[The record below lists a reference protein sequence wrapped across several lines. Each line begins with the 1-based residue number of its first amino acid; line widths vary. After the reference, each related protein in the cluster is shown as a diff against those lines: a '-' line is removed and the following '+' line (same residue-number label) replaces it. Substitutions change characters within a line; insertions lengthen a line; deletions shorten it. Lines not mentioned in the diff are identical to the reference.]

1 MTKRM
6 TWGQVKNIVVEDVW
20 LKLGDY
26 LEQEHSYLEVP
37 KNNRL
42 MIADFDKQK
51 LHELLLSDGF
61 GGCWSLAV
69 YGDNAAN
76 IFAKIVIDKVLEKLK
91 AMKVNVVDTTLLW
104 RDPVDGILSDEG
116 AIEWLENPDFRDVIV
131 DGFGLVIEGRENR
144 RLCHRFNLKFSV
156 DGTSI
161 NQKSVYEDFIDGSAF
176 FDVVVLHHVSS
187 LLRSLCWQLQQFDL
201 DEYYAEHFNLD
212 DENRMF
218 IYQELQEDIND
229 ILRRSVA
236 AANRVEGVDL
246 TAARER
252 LFS

>member
-6 TWGQVKNIVVEDVW
+6 TWGYVKNVIVEDVW

-42 MIADFDKQK
+42 VIADFDKQK
-51 LHELLLSDGF
+51 LNEILVSDGF
-61 GGCWSLAV
+61 GGFWDLAV

-76 IFAKIVIDKVLEKLK
+76 IFAKVVIDKILEKLK
-91 AMKVNVVDTTLLW
+91 AMKVNVVDTKLLW
-104 RDPVDGILSDEG
+104 RDPVDGSLSDEG
-116 AIEWLENPDFRDVIV
+116 DVEWLENPDFRDVLV
-131 DGFGLVIEGRENR
+131 DGFGVVIEGRENR
-144 RLCHRFNLKFSV
+144 RLYHRFNLKFTLE
-156 DGTSI
+156 GTSF
-161 NQKSVYEDFIDGSAF
+161 NQREMYYGFLDGAVF
-176 FDVVVLHHVSS
+176 FDVNVLLWVNS
-187 LLRSLCWQLQQFDL
+187 LLRSLSWQLQQFDL
-201 DEYYAEHFNLD
+201 DEYYAAHFNLD
-212 DENRMF
+212 DENRLF

-236 AANRVEGVDL
+236 AANRLEEVDL
-246 TAARER
+246 VAVRER

>member
-6 TWGQVKNIVVEDVW
+6 TWGQVKNILVEDVW

-42 MIADFDKQK
+42 AIADFDKQK
-51 LHELLLSDGF
+51 LHELLLSAGF

-76 IFAKIVIDKVLEKLK
+76 IFAKVVIDKVLEKLK

-116 AIEWLENPDFRDVIV
+116 AIEWLENPDFRDVLV
-131 DGFGLVIEGRENR
+131 DGFGVVIEGRENR
-144 RLCHRFNLKFSV
+144 RLYQRFNLRFTLE
-156 DGTSI
+156 GTSFNLREI
-161 NQKSVYEDFIDGSAF
+161 YEGFIEGSDF
-176 FDVVVLHHVSS
+176 FDVVVLQHVSS
-187 LLRSLCWQLQQFDL
+187 LLRSLSWQLQQFDL
-201 DEYYAEHFNLD
+201 DEYYAEHFDLD
-212 DENRMF
+212 DENRLF
-218 IYQELQEDIND
+218 IYQEVQEGIND

-236 AANRVEGVDL
+236 AANRVEEVDL
-246 TAARER
+246 VAVRER
-252 LFS
+252 LFR

>member
-6 TWGQVKNIVVEDVW
+6 TWGQVKNILVEDVC

-42 MIADFDKQK
+42 VIADFDKQK
-51 LHELLLSDGF
+51 LHELMVSDDF
-61 GGCWSLAV
+61 DSCWVLAV

-76 IFAKIVIDKVLEKLK
+76 IFAKVLIDRVLEKLK

-116 AIEWLENPDFRDVIV
+116 AIEWLENPDFRDVTV
-131 DGFGLVIEGRENR
+131 DGFGVVIEGCENR
-144 RLCHRFNLKFSV
+144 RLYHRFNLRFSV
-156 DGTSI
+156 EGTSI
-161 NQKSVYEDFIDGSAF
+161 NQKNMYEDFIEGSNF
-176 FDVVVLHHVSS
+176 SDIVVLKHVS
-187 LLRSLCWQLQQFDL
+187 LVLRSLCWQLQQFDL

-218 IYQELQEDIND
+218 IYQELQVDVND

-236 AANRVEGVDL
+236 ATNRVEEVDL
-246 TAARER
+246 AAVRER
-252 LFS
+252 MSR

>member
-1 MTKRM
+1 M
-6 TWGQVKNIVVEDVW
+6 TWGQVKNILVEDVW

-42 MIADFDKQK
+42 AIADFDKQK
-51 LHELLLSDGF
+51 LHELLLSAGF

-76 IFAKIVIDKVLEKLK
+76 IFAKVVIDKVLEKLK

-116 AIEWLENPDFRDVIV
+116 AIEWLENPDFRDVLV
-131 DGFGLVIEGRENR
+131 DGFGVVIEGRENR
-144 RLCHRFNLKFSV
+144 RLYQRFNLRFTLE
-156 DGTSI
+156 GTSFNLREI
-161 NQKSVYEDFIDGSAF
+161 YEGFIEGSDF
-176 FDVVVLHHVSS
+176 FDVVVLQHVSS
-187 LLRSLCWQLQQFDL
+187 LLRSLSWQLQQFDL
-201 DEYYAEHFNLD
+201 DEYYAEHFDLD
-212 DENRMF
+212 DENRLF
-218 IYQELQEDIND
+218 IYQEVQEGIND

-236 AANRVEGVDL
+236 AANRVEEVDL
-246 TAARER
+246 VAVRER
-252 LFS
+252 LFR